1 MPSGRRTPGNVEN
14 AHSLESLLGHERE
27 KEREREG
34 KSGETLEPFM
44 VNRGWCC
51 TVASLSIMLAN
62 SRIETGF
69 LLLSFLSREKEFLE
83 YISKHECLK
92 FWTIIFSRIEELDK
106 KKKISF
112 SFFPY

>member
-1 MPSGRRTPGNVEN
+1 MERLWSPSWLTVAG
-14 AHSLESLLGHERE
+14 AAQSLLCR
-27 KEREREG
+27 
-34 KSGETLEPFM
+34 
-44 VNRGWCC
+44 
-51 TVASLSIMLAN
+51 LSVLAN

-106 KKKISF
+106 KKKSRFHSF
-112 SFFPY
+112 HINTCKGKKETANF